1 MVAPPFNTTAGFLA
15 RFVEPLL
22 AGGSVEVEAPLS
34 AHDRQQM
41 LSDAGP
47 LMHPSF
53 LHLRMRIG
61 RRLVAE
67 PALPDPGADELSL
80 WLGLHDVLALDH
92 PDTERVWTRASTWR
106 RVETE
111 TRSLLAFARPA
122 DMASALARELAV
134 GAFLQLRREDHVV
147 SGPAGDLRFRGQTP
161 PRRRFGFLSP
171 SFADVRTEVVRWID
185 QPHATIVDRLLPDV
199 MWVSPLT
206 SLLRPAWAPP
216 GWSPLMAVEFLQAR
230 AYARAVCHA
239 WAQEREWLRI
249 GGVVAGSLLRSL
261 DLHGRVFG
269 DVPGAGV
276 PGSAAAMQRAA
287 KAAHMEVGFGSGVGS
302 SARSGRAG
310 DDPGDDP
317 GDDSDDSDDPDRV
330 DAFDQVAREFEDEP
344 SGVLAALPAPAIPSA
359 PADIGAVVGAL
370 IHLHVLKVLEFDAR
384 ISIGVGARDW
394 AVQSFLALPLLL
406 PALERTLGRPFDL
419 DAPRGDTLPSTAGA
433 LFAGGAGVVDEGF
446 ARRWDEYGEHLAGL
460 VPRNVVDNLH
470 ATLVRRIREE

>member
-22 AGGSVEVEAPLS
+22 GGGPVEVEAPLS
-34 AHDRQQM
+34 AHDREQM
-41 LSDAGP
+41 LSDASS

-92 PDTERVWTRASTWR
+92 PDTQRVWTRASTWR

-111 TRSLLAFARPA
+111 TRSLLAFARPV
-122 DMASALARELAV
+122 DMADAFARELAV
-134 GAFLQLRREDHVV
+134 GAFLDLRREDHVV
-147 SGPAGDLRFRGQTP
+147 SGPAGDLRFRGQPP
-161 PRRRFGFLSP
+161 PRRRFGLFSP
-171 SFADVRTEVVRWID
+171 SYADVRTDIVRWID

-261 DLHGRVFG
+261 DLQGQVFG
-269 DVPGAGV
+269 DGGSGGV

-287 KAAHMEVGFGSGVGS
+287 KAGAGVGSGVG
-302 SARSGRAG
+302 A
-310 DDPGDDP
+310 
-317 GDDSDDSDDPDRV
+317 
-330 DAFDQVAREFEDEP
+330 DAFAQIDLEFEDEP
-344 SGVLAALPAPAIPSA
+344 AGVLMALPAPAIPSA

-394 AVQSFLALPLLL
+394 AVQTFLALPLLL
-406 PALERTLGRPFDL
+406 PALARTLGRPFD
-419 DAPRGDTLPSTAGA
+419 PIGPAGS
-433 LFAGGAGVVDEGF
+433 LFDGSAGVVDEGF
-446 ARRWDEYGEHLAGL
+446 ARRWDEYGEHLGGL

>member
-1 MVAPPFNTTAGFLA
+1 MVEPPFNTTAGFLA

-22 AGGSVEVEAPLS
+22 GGGAVEVEAPLS
-34 AHDRQQM
+34 AHDREQM
-41 LSDAGP
+41 LADAGP
-47 LMHPSF
+47 LTHPSF
-53 LHLRMRIG
+53 LHLRMRLG

-111 TRSLLAFARPA
+111 TRSLLAFARPG
-122 DMASALARELAV
+122 DMAEAFARELAV

-161 PRRRFGFLSP
+161 PRRRFGLFSP
-171 SFADVRTEVVRWID
+171 GFADVRTEVVRWID

-261 DLHGRVFG
+261 DLQGRVFG
-269 DVPGAGV
+269 DLSISSV

-287 KAAHMEVGFGSGVGS
+287 KAAQLGAGVGVGVGVGVGS
-302 SARSGRAG
+302 TARSGGASE
-310 DDPGDDP
+310 DL
-317 GDDSDDSDDPDRV
+317 DDPD
-330 DAFDQVAREFEDEP
+330 DPDDPDQSFDQVDREFAEEP

-394 AVQSFLALPLLL
+394 AVQTFLALPLLL

-419 DAPRGDTLPSTAGA
+419 DGAAVGPRPGSSGA

-446 ARRWDEYGEHLAGL
+446 ARRWNEYGEHLAGL

>member
-1 MVAPPFNTTAGFLA
+1 VVAPPFNTTAGFLA

-22 AGGSVEVEAPLS
+22 GGGPVEVEAPLS
-34 AHDRQQM
+34 AHDREQM
-41 LSDAGP
+41 LSDASS

-92 PDTERVWTRASTWR
+92 PDTQRVWTRASTWR

-111 TRSLLAFARPA
+111 TRSLLAFARPV
-122 DMASALARELAV
+122 DMADAFARELAV
-134 GAFLQLRREDHVV
+134 GAFLDLRREDHVV
-147 SGPAGDLRFRGQTP
+147 SGPAGDLRFRGQPP
-161 PRRRFGFLSP
+161 PRRRFGLFSP
-171 SFADVRTEVVRWID
+171 SYADVRTDIVRWID

-261 DLHGRVFG
+261 DLQGQVFG
-269 DVPGAGV
+269 DAGGGGV

-287 KAAHMEVGFGSGVGS
+287 RAGAGVG
-302 SARSGRAG
+302 AG
-310 DDPGDDP
+310 VGA
-317 GDDSDDSDDPDRV
+317 GGGA
-330 DAFDQVAREFEDEP
+330 DAFAQIDLEFEDEP
-344 SGVLAALPAPAIPSA
+344 AGVLMALPAPAIPSA

-394 AVQSFLALPLLL
+394 AVQTFLALPLLL
-406 PALERTLGRPFDL
+406 PALARTLGRPFD
-419 DAPRGDTLPSTAGA
+419 PIGPAGS
-433 LFAGGAGVVDEGF
+433 LFDGSAGVVDEGF
-446 ARRWDEYGEHLAGL
+446 ARRWDEYGEHLGGL